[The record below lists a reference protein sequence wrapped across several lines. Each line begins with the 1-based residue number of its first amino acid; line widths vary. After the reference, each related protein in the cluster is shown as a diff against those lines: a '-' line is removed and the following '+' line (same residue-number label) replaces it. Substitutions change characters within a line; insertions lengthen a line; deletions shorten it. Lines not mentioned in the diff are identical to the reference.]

1 MSDSREVGVS
11 VVVPA
16 FNAAASIN
24 ELASRLCD
32 VLEASDEAFE
42 LVFVND
48 GSSDDTWHQLEVLAA
63 GDVRIR
69 AVDLMH
75 NVGQP
80 LATMA
85 GLASASGAI
94 VCTMDD
100 DLQHPPEE
108 LPTLLAALRNRTD
121 WEAVVGVWSRDDSGV
136 RNIGS
141 RVYSFADRLAWST
154 PKGFRHTSFR
164 AMRRHVARALVEQS
178 TMRPAVGPLLRNVS
192 SEVWNVPVAH
202 TYRRHGNS
210 GITMRAGL
218 SRTFS
223 NFAHGSVL
231 PLRLLTIVGATSSL
245 GSFVAGIYFLA
256 RWLTGARGPT
266 GWLSAITSTLF
277 IGGLV
282 LLGLGILGQYL
293 ALILEEVRG
302 STRWNVRR
310 VLNEPVRDG

>member
-1 MSDSREVGVS
+1 MNASPGVDVS

-16 FNAAASIN
+16 FNAAATVN
-24 ELASRLCD
+24 ELAARLCH
-32 VLEASDEAFE
+32 VLESSEEVFE

-48 GSSDDTWHQLEVLAA
+48 GSSDDTWQQLEALAA
-63 GDVRIR
+63 NDSRVR

-85 GLASASGAI
+85 GIASASGMI

-108 LPTLLAALRNRTD
+108 LPTLLAALRERSD
-121 WEAVVGVWSRDDSGV
+121 WEVVVGIWSRDDSGV

-141 RVYSFADRLAWST
+141 HVYSLADRLAWST
-154 PKGFRHTSFR
+154 PKDFRHTSFR
-164 AMRRHVARALVEQS
+164 AMRRHVAQALVEQS
-178 TMRPAVGPLLRNVS
+178 TMRPAVGPLLRSVS

-202 TYRRHGNS
+202 AHRRHGSS
-210 GITMRAGL
+210 GITFRAGL

-231 PLRLLTIVGATSSL
+231 PLRVLTVVGATSSL
-245 GSFVAGIYFLA
+245 GSFVAGIYLLG
-256 RWLTGARGPT
+256 RWLVGARGPT

-277 IGGLV
+277 IGGLI

-302 STRWNVRR
+302 ATRWNIRR
-310 VLNEPVRDG
+310 RLNEPACDG